1 MPGMARARAGRDDRG
16 RLCVFG
22 RALVRGVERR
32 RRIVVPGDDEAL
44 AGETVRELNRRF
56 ALGDLSW
63 FAQGREGARP
73 PPRVLMLADWSA
85 RWLEQLEG
93 QVTAHTF
100 KDYRSHVRDILRR
113 FGERRL
119 DRITPGDVL
128 ILRDACVREGLR
140 DRTIRNRLGVLR
152 MLYRDAR
159 FAGYVDSSPL
169 DVPLP
174 RRRTKRQRRELRS
187 KRVTFRPL
195 EAAELRRL
203 AAVLLDPQ
211 NDGERRYF
219 PLTEFLLLTGL
230 RYGEAAGLR
239 WSDVSHVAGRI
250 EIRRAVSSIG
260 PLDPDAPTKT
270 GAEWSV
276 PLKAPLEAL
285 LHRQRDASS
294 DSPASEW
301 VFPNSDG
308 RPINHANWI
317 KRGWAKA
324 LERAEVSPRE
334 GDAQKALRRTYIT
347 SALVCGRN
355 PKLVAGELGH
365 TTSRMVVEVYDSFLD
380 PANWPDDLERRRLA
394 AFYGWRDAAPLQ
406 HPNVHAVRK
415 RKGPTRQHRVGPRR
429 SGAPDKTRTCDLQV
443 RNLTLY
449 PTELRALGRLN
460 LANREGGGESGIRT
474 HGTLSGTRALQARAF
489 SRSAISPESSRAQ
502 HKLSCRTS

>member
-1 MPGMARARAGRDDRG
+1 MPAMARARASRDDRG

-22 RALVRGVERR
+22 RAVVRGVEKR
-32 RRIVVPGDDEAL
+32 RRIVIPDDDEAL
-44 AGETVRELNRRF
+44 ADETVRDLNRRF
-56 ALGDLSW
+56 ALGDLAW
-63 FAQGREGARP
+63 FEERHDE
-73 PPRVLMLADWSA
+73 PRRVRQALTLADWSE
-85 RWLEQLEG
+85 RWLEQLDG

-100 KDYRSHVRDILRR
+100 KDYRSHVRDLVQRL
-113 FGERRL
+113 GERRM

-128 ILRDACVREGLR
+128 LLRDACVREGLR

-159 FAGYVDSSPL
+159 IAGHVDSSPL

-174 RRRTKRQRRELRS
+174 RRRTKRQRHELRS

-195 EAAELRRL
+195 EATELQRL
-203 AAVLLDPQ
+203 ADVLRAPH
-211 NDGERRYF
+211 NDAEHRYF

-239 WSDVSHVAGRI
+239 WSDVSEARI

-260 PLDPDAPTKT
+260 ALDPEAPTKT

-276 PLKAPLEAL
+276 PMRAPIGAL
-285 LHRQRDASS
+285 LRRQRAQPRAE
-294 DSPASEW
+294 DSHGW
-301 VFPNSDG
+301 LFQNSAG
-308 RPINHANWI
+308 GPINHANWI
-317 KRGWAKA
+317 KRGWARA
-324 LERAEVSPRE
+324 LERAGVSPRE

-380 PANWPDDLERRRLA
+380 PMNWPDPLERRRLA
-394 AFYGWRDAAPLQ
+394 RFYGWPEVAPLQ
-406 HPNVHAVRK
+406 HPAVRRAPK
-415 RKGPTRQHRVGPRR
+415 RKGPTREPRVGPGRT
-429 SGAPDKTRTCDLQV
+429 GAPGMTRTCDLQV

-449 PTELRALGRLN
+449 PTELRALE
-460 LANREGGGESGIRT
+460 AAHSSES
-474 HGTLSGTRALQARAF
+474 AVE
-489 SRSAISPESSRAQ
+489 SRSAMAERVGFEPTVPFPVHALSRRVPSATRPSLRKSRGQES
-502 HKLSCRTS
+502 